1 MTISDTDRAIQHNP
15 DQSWP
20 NRVRVELVW
29 YREGV
34 ALTQAFAITGDEF
47 FGLNGVGAPM
57 EGAAL
62 IGRIE
67 NLRRQ
72 GPPSLGAMRTA
83 NMTASPK
90 HKKPQKVKKNA
101 KKR

>member
-15 DQSWP
+15 DQSYP
-20 NRVRVELVW
+20 DSVRVEMVW
-29 YREGV
+29 TVDGQPV
-34 ALTQAFAITGDEF
+34 KSAIWIGRDEF
-47 FGLNGVGAPM
+47 FGLGAYGAPI

-67 NLRRQ
+67 NLRRA
-72 GPPSLGAMRTA
+72 GPPLGDVRVPRRLPTKSA
-83 NMTASPK
+83 
-90 HKKPQKVKKNA
+90 KKVKNA